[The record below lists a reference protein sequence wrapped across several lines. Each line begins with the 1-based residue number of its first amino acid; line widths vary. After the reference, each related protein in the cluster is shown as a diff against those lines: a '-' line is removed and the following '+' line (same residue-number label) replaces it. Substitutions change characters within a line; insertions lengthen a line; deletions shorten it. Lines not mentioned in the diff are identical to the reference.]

1 MFSQVTYLNLRLG
14 AHDQCI
20 VNSETD
26 RLKGHALHETMTV
39 SGTCNMYIPRSTL
52 RDNLTL
58 FQLLLLQAAHVLLRR
73 RRPLHDDTDQGLAA
87 GPVWQEG

>member
-1 MFSQVTYLNLRLG
+1 
-14 AHDQCI
+14 
-20 VNSETD
+20 
-26 RLKGHALHETMTV
+26 MTC
-39 SGTCNMYIPRSTL
+39 SIYIYIPRSTL